1 MNPLTRFWT
10 RYLPMLKIVPSNQL
24 KKDLR
29 LAQKRGCKIEYLQD
43 VVNTLAAGRKL
54 DKKYRIIH

>member
-1 MNPLTRFWT
+1 
-10 RYLPMLKIVPSNQL
+10 MLKIVPSNQL